1 MGSSVLN
8 EHSFD
13 VSLNQRIALMEID
26 VKTIIKGNDV
36 EITIYLSK
44 PVNQYSVEE
53 LLNVIE
59 TNFDVAIES
68 LNLNGVTDEEINKL
82 HRYLFTATSHKV
94 REIIQDRWLSQ
105 CNKGRVYCGECLDLA
120 IAPIGGIYRNSKSI
134 EDSDDLG
141 SWEEMFSL
149 DDLKGKSAREVAD
162 HMIFDL
168 NYAQWLFREEDII
181 ELAELF
187 TKQKIAYNPMSKP
200 SKLDKLQELLVEE
213 TKLYKLISTESGMSA
228 EEREIL
234 IKKHMDRILE
244 LTKYL
249 MELEDTKQPNK
260 SSTKQMDIFNA
271 GRK

>member
-26 VKTIIKGNDV
+26 VKTVIKGNDV
-36 EITIYLSK
+36 EITVYLGK
-44 PVNQYSVEE
+44 PVNEYSVQE
-53 LLNVIE
+53 LFKVIE

-68 LNLNGVTDEEINKL
+68 LNLNGVTDEDINKI

-134 EDSDDLG
+134 TDSDDLG

-149 DDLKGKSAREVAD
+149 DALKGKSAREVAD
-162 HMIFDL
+162 HIIFDL
-168 NYAQWLFREEDII
+168 NYAQWLFSEEDII

-187 TKQKIAYNPMSKP
+187 TKEKIIYNPMEKP
-200 SKLDKLQELLVEE
+200 SKFEKLQELLSEEMKLNQIIFVGTELSVEE
-213 TKLYKLISTESGMSA
+213 KEV
-228 EEREIL
+228 L
-234 IKKHMDRILE
+234 IKERMARILE

-249 MELEDTKQPNK
+249 MELEDPKKLNK
-260 SSTKQMDIFNA
+260 NSTKAMDVFNT

>member
-36 EITIYLSK
+36 EITVYLDK
-44 PVNQYSVEE
+44 PVKEYTVQE
-53 LLNVIE
+53 LFNVIE
-59 TNFDVAIES
+59 TNFDVAIEA
-68 LNLNGVTDEEINKL
+68 LNLNGVTDKEINKI
-82 HRYLFTATSHKV
+82 HRYLFTATSHQIMQ
-94 REIIQDRWLSQ
+94 IIQDRWLSQ

-134 EDSDDLG
+134 TDSDDLG

-162 HMIFDL
+162 HIIFDL
-168 NYAQWLFREEDII
+168 NYAQWLFSEEDII

-187 TKQKIAYNPMSKP
+187 TKEKIIYNPTEKH
-200 SKLDKLQELLVEE
+200 SKLEKLQELLSEE
-213 TKLYKLISTESGMSA
+213 MKLNQIIFVGTELSN
-228 EEREIL
+228 EEKEVL
-234 IKKHMDRILE
+234 IKERMDRILE
-244 LTKYL
+244 LTKYII
-249 MELEDTKQPNK
+249 ELEENK
-260 SSTKQMDIFNA
+260 KSNTNNIKSMGVF
-271 GRK
+271 

>member
-26 VKTIIKGNDV
+26 VKTIINGNDIEFPV
-36 EITIYLSK
+36 YLGR
-44 PVNQYSVEE
+44 PVNEYCVEE
-53 LLNVIE
+53 LFRVIAD
-59 TNFDVAIES
+59 NFDVGVES
-68 LNLNGVTDEEINKL
+68 LNLKNVTDEEIRKL
-82 HRYLFTATSHKV
+82 HRYLLTATSHKV

-187 TKQKIAYNPMSKP
+187 TKQKIECNPMSKP
-200 SKLDKLQELLVEE
+200 SKLDKLHELLSEE
-213 TKLYKLISTESGMSA
+213 TKLYKLISTESRMPT

-249 MELEDTKQPNK
+249 MELEDTKRPNK
-260 SSTKQMDIFNA
+260 SSTKKMDIFNA
-271 GRK
+271 GRA